1 MADASELIRSQIA
14 KNHIKV
20 QKEKE
25 DFVGP
30 CLRPAQTC
38 NYAFSHRSR
47 SVTVKKCTQKRGALA
62 ELLFCVFNLLPF

>member
-30 CLRPAQTC
+30 CLRPPQ
-38 NYAFSHRSR
+38 N
-47 SVTVKKCTQKRGALA
+47 VKLWILTS
-62 ELLFCVFNLLPF
+62 